1 MNIDMSSLMRRSPD
15 ETNALVGRIL
25 DCNRHT
31 AQYGLTL
38 DPGQAMALAET
49 RENALRCSGRIE
61 FGTGITEK
69 LIMAFCDSPYISQ
82 GDYEATLHELTLIFY
97 DMKNE
102 TWDAVSDDE
111 LIGSMREAFDV
122 YCHGSADILA
132 GSVMPQLAKHIHR
145 GGDIKD
151 FIYREER

>member
-1 MNIDMSSLMRRSPD
+1 MNIYTSSLIRRSPD
-15 ETNALVGRIL
+15 EMKVLAGRIL

-38 DPGQAMALAET
+38 DPGQAIALAET
-49 RENALRCSGRIE
+49 RENALRRSGRIE
-61 FGTGITEK
+61 FRAGITEK
-69 LIMAFCDSPYISQ
+69 LITAFCDSPYISQ
-82 GDYEATLHELTLIFY
+82 DDYEAVLHELTMIFY

-111 LIGSMREAFDV
+111 LIRSMREAFDV

-151 FIYREER
+151 FRYREER

>member
-1 MNIDMSSLMRRSPD
+1 MNIDTPLLMRLSPD
-15 ETNALVGRIL
+15 ETNALADRIL
-25 DCNRHT
+25 ECNTHT

-49 RENALRCSGRIE
+49 RENALRHSGRIE
-61 FGTGITEK
+61 FGAGITEK

-82 GDYEATLHELTLIFY
+82 NDYEAVLHELTLIFY

-111 LIGSMREAFDV
+111 LLSFMKEAFNT

-145 GGDIKD
+145 GDDIKD
-151 FIYREER
+151 FRYREER

>member
-1 MNIDMSSLMRRSPD
+1 MNIELSSLMQQSPD
-15 ETNALVGRIL
+15 RTKALAGRIL

-38 DPGQAMALAET
+38 DPGQALALAET
-49 RENALRCSGRIE
+49 RENALRRSGRIE
-61 FGTGITEK
+61 FGAGITEK
-69 LIMAFCDSPYISQ
+69 LIMTFCDSTYISQ
-82 GDYEATLHELTLIFY
+82 DDYEATLHELTLIFY

-111 LIGSMREAFDV
+111 LLGSMREAFDV

-132 GSVMPQLAKHIHR
+132 GSVMPQLAKHIHC

>member
-1 MNIDMSSLMRRSPD
+1 MNIDTSSLMRRSPD
-15 ETNALVGRIL
+15 ETKALTGRIL

-49 RENALRCSGRIE
+49 RENALKRSGRIE
-61 FGTGITEK
+61 FGVGITEK
-69 LIMAFCDSPYISQ
+69 LIMTFCDSPYISQ
-82 GDYEATLHELTLIFY
+82 DDYEATLHELTLIFY

-111 LIGSMREAFDV
+111 LLGSMREAFDV

-145 GGDIKD
+145 GGDIND
-151 FIYREER
+151 FRYREER

>member
-1 MNIDMSSLMRRSPD
+1 MNIDTPLLMRLSPD
-15 ETNALVGRIL
+15 ETNALAGRIL
-25 DCNRHT
+25 DCNTHT

-38 DPGQAMALAET
+38 DPGQAAALAET
-49 RENALRCSGRIE
+49 RENALRRSGRIE
-61 FGTGITEK
+61 FGAGITEK
-69 LIMAFCDSPYISQ
+69 LIMTFCDSPYISQ
-82 GDYEATLHELTLIFY
+82 DDYEATLHELTLIFY

-111 LIGSMREAFDV
+111 LLGSMREAFDV

-145 GGDIKD
+145 GDDIKD
-151 FIYREER
+151 FRYREER

>member
-1 MNIDMSSLMRRSPD
+1 MNIDTSLLMKRSPD
-15 ETNALVGRIL
+15 ETKALTGRIL

-49 RENALRCSGRIE
+49 RENALRRSGRIE
-61 FGTGITEK
+61 FGAGITEK

-82 GDYEATLHELTLIFY
+82 DDYEATLHELTLICY

-111 LIGSMREAFDV
+111 LLGSMREAFDV
-122 YCHGSADILA
+122 YCHGSADMLA

-145 GGDIKD
+145 GGDVND
-151 FIYREER
+151 FRYREER